1 MSNVD
6 SLSLCISKQNYVP
19 NLIQDAWSYG
29 LISGPPVSGG
39 LIIGAG
45 KDAINGDLSIKYKV
59 GKKSKGAKLVI
70 SSYDGAESKTYDA
83 PVEESK
89 LDISS
94 SALKKDILTIS
105 LFVDSKLADS
115 ISFNNK

>member
-1 MSNVD
+1 MKYYKLKNKKKHE
-6 SLSLCISKQNYVP
+6 KQRT
-19 NLIQDAWSYG
+19 AHKRRTAF
-29 LISGPPVSGG
+29 
-39 LIIGAG
+39 II
-45 KDAINGDLSIKYKV
+45 D
-59 GKKSKGAKLVI
+59 KGAKLVI